1 MARNPNQVSNPSSAL
16 GEAVGKLFERGVIEC
31 LRNEISSRG
40 HTIRP
45 SRLTNGTGNTYQ
57 IDAVVFDQDGK
68 PVVIIEPKYIR
79 YTKHNRD
86 KGSWLCT
93 AHYNL
98 RKSHPTI
105 RKSIAVLGG
114 RWSIS
119 SKALMSS
126 FGVQLFEVPFDEI
139 VAILENYGVA
149 FNWPEKGA
157 GEQPREAWNVYSELD
172 ESDKSQISRELVTG
186 VQNDLIDAVTYIL
199 DTDISSLP
207 RRISSVEVLVKTEQ
221 DEIVLATFESV
232 ADALQHLMGYITDSP
247 DIGDLP
253 DSSAGT

>member
-1 MARNPNQVSNPSSAL
+1 MAKASNEVSNPSSAL
-16 GEAVGKLFERGVIEC
+16 GEAVGKLFERGVIDC
-31 LRNEISSRG
+31 LKSEVAARG
-40 HTIRP
+40 HSIRP

-57 IDAVVFDQDGK
+57 IDAVVYDQDDK
-68 PVVIIEPKYIR
+68 PIIIIEPKYIR

-114 RWSIS
+114 RWSTP

-126 FGVQLFEVPFDEI
+126 FGVQLFQVAFQEI
-139 VAILENYGVA
+139 VDVLYRYDVA
-149 FNWPEKGA
+149 FDWPEKNA
-157 GEQPREAWNVYSELD
+157 GEWPRRAWNSFLQLGESEHEQL
-172 ESDKSQISRELVTG
+172 SKELVTG
-186 VQNDLIDAVTYIL
+186 IQNDLIDAVTTVL
-199 DTDISSLP
+199 DTDISTLP
-207 RRISSVEVLVKTEQ
+207 RRISSVEVLMKTEQ
-221 DEIVLATFESV
+221 DEIVLKTFDSV
-232 ADALQHLMGYITDSP
+232 ATAIKDLTGYITDRT

-253 DSSAGT
+253 G

>member
-1 MARNPNQVSNPSSAL
+1 MADTVKRVSNPSSAL
-16 GEAVGKLFERGVIEC
+16 GEAVGKLFECGVIDC
-31 LRNEISSRG
+31 LQNEVAARG

-57 IDAVVFDQDGK
+57 IDAVVFDRDER
-68 PVVIIEPKYIR
+68 PVIIIEPKYIR

-98 RKSHPTI
+98 RKTHPTI

-114 RWSIS
+114 RWSEP

-126 FGVQLFEVPFDEI
+126 FGVQLFQVSFDKIVEI
-139 VAILENYGVA
+139 LAEYGVA
-149 FNWPEKGA
+149 FDWPERGA
-157 GEQPREAWNVYSELD
+157 GDWPREAWNNYTLLTETDRKRISE
-172 ESDKSQISRELVTG
+172 ELVADI
-186 VQNDLIDAVTYIL
+186 QCDLIRAVSYVL
-199 DTDISSLP
+199 DTDISTLP
-207 RRISSVEVLVKTEQ
+207 RRISSVEVLMKTEQ
-221 DEIVLATFESV
+221 DEIVLKTFDSV
-232 ADALQHLMGYITDSP
+232 AAAIQDLTGYITDRA

-253 DSSAGT
+253 G